1 MRHIPLALLLLTFT
15 GCLVPGSRS
24 EAVTFHAFSAPSAPA
39 ARPGPTLCLP
49 RAAIPSG
56 LRRPTVVIEWD
67 GTVAMQDSHRWLAPL
82 ESAIPEALGRRIT
95 ALTGQPCSSQPSS
108 DDHLTL
114 HSDVLRMDVTGG
126 KARLRIRF
134 RLEDAKGERRHEAE
148 AEWTSDLASPEPG
161 DFVAA
166 QSSNLDKAAAGLV
179 SFLPKR

>member
-56 LRRPTVVIEWD
+56 LRRPTVVIEGD

-126 KARLRIRF
+126 KARLRIT
-134 RLEDAKGERRHEAE
+134 LSSLHTQAEVDALVDALSWARDAVEMGYGAGS
-148 AEWTSDLASPEPG
+148 A
-161 DFVAA
+161 VA
-166 QSSNLDKAAAGLV
+166 
-179 SFLPKR
+179 